1 VTLRLFVVAAVA
13 LLLAAVGWQWH
24 ADEADAREHTLT
36 PLDPDTAM
44 HMAVALK
51 GLPDQRFEKRNGRWV
66 SLDTATT
73 DEGRAEELVSLA
85 ATPVADWKPADDFDP
100 AKVGLAPPI
109 AVLTIDGTRIEFGEM
124 TALGKQRYARVGQR
138 IAFVPAQALPR
149 APRTQALPTTMK
161 PVQ

>member
-1 VTLRLFVVAAVA
+1 VTFRIIVAAAVV

-36 PLDPDTAM
+36 SLDPDTATQ
-44 HMAVALK
+44 MALTLK
-51 GLPDQRFEKRNGRWV
+51 GLPDQRFERRDGRWV
-66 SLDTATT
+66 NLDTAAT

-85 ATPVADWKPADDFDP
+85 VTPVTDWKPAADFDP

-109 AVLTIDGTRIEFGEM
+109 AILTIDGTRIEFGEM

-149 APRTQALPTTMK
+149 APRTGALPTTMK

>member
-1 VTLRLFVVAAVA
+1 MTFRIMVAAAVV

-36 PLDPDTAM
+36 LLDPDTATQ
-44 HMAVALK
+44 MALTLK
-51 GLPDQRFEKRNGRWV
+51 GLPDQRFERRDGRWV
-66 SLDTATT
+66 NLDTAAT

-85 ATPVADWKPADDFDP
+85 VTPVTDWKPAADFDP

-161 PVQ
+161 PVR

>member
-1 VTLRLFVVAAVA
+1 MARRLFVAAAVV

-36 PLDPDTAM
+36 SLDPDTATQ
-44 HMAVALK
+44 MALTLK
-51 GLPDQRFEKRNGRWV
+51 GLPDQRFERRNGRWV
-66 SLDTATT
+66 NLDTATT

-85 ATPVADWKPADDFDP
+85 ATPVADWKPAGDFDP
-100 AKVGLAPPI
+100 TKIGLAPPT

-149 APRTQALPTTMK
+149 APRTQALPTAMK

>member
-1 VTLRLFVVAAVA
+1 MTRRLVVIAVVI
-13 LLLAAVGWQWH
+13 LLLVAVGWQWR

-36 PLDPDTAM
+36 SLDPDAAT
-44 HMAVALK
+44 HMAVSLK
-51 GLPDQRFEKRNGRWV
+51 GLPDERFEKRDGHWV
-66 SLDTATT
+66 NVDTATT

-85 ATPVADWKPADDFDP
+85 TTPVAAWKPASDFDP
-100 AKVGLAPPI
+100 AKVGMAPPI

-149 APRTQALPTTMK
+149 APRTQALPTTLK

>member
-1 VTLRLFVVAAVA
+1 MR
-13 LLLAAVGWQWH
+13 H
-24 ADEADAREHTLT
+24 
-36 PLDPDTAM
+36 
-44 HMAVALK
+44 
-51 GLPDQRFEKRNGRWV
+51 QRFERRHGRWV
-66 SLDTATT
+66 NLDTAAT

-85 ATPVADWKPADDFDP
+85 VTPVTDWKPAADFDP

-109 AVLTIDGTRIEFGEM
+109 AILTIDGTRIEFGEM

-149 APRTQALPTTMK
+149 APRTRALPTTMK

>member
-1 VTLRLFVVAAVA
+1 MSFRIMVAAAVV

-24 ADEADAREHTLT
+24 ADESDAREHTLT
-36 PLDPDTAM
+36 TLDPDTATQ
-44 HMAVALK
+44 MALTLK
-51 GLPDQRFEKRNGRWV
+51 GLPDQRFERRNGRWV
-66 SLDTATT
+66 NLDTATT

-85 ATPVADWKPADDFDP
+85 VTPVADWKPATDFDP

-109 AVLTIDGTRIEFGEM
+109 AILTIDGIRIEFGEM

-149 APRTQALPTTMK
+149 APRTQALPTAMK

>member
-1 VTLRLFVVAAVA
+1 MALRLFVAAAVV
-13 LLLAAVGWQWH
+13 LLLVAVGWQWH

-36 PLDPDTAM
+36 SLDPDTATQ
-44 HMAVALK
+44 MALTLK
-51 GLPDQRFEKRNGRWV
+51 GVPDQRFERRNGRWV
-66 SLDTATT
+66 NLDTATT

-85 ATPVADWKPADDFDP
+85 ATPVADWKPAGDFDP
-100 AKVGLAPPI
+100 TKIGLAPPT

-138 IAFVPAQALPR
+138 IAFVPAQSLPR
-149 APRTQALPTTMK
+149 APRTRALPAAMK

>member
-1 VTLRLFVVAAVA
+1 MTFRIVVAMVVV

-24 ADEADAREHTLT
+24 ADETDAREHTLT
-36 PLDPDTAM
+36 SLDPDTATQ
-44 HMAVALK
+44 MALTLK
-51 GLPDQRFEKRNGRWV
+51 GLPDQRFERRNGRWV
-66 SLDTATT
+66 NLDSATT

-85 ATPVADWKPADDFDP
+85 ATPVTDWKSAADFDP

-149 APRTQALPTTMK
+149 APRTQALPTAMK

>member
-1 VTLRLFVVAAVA
+1 MMFRIIVAAAVV

-36 PLDPDTAM
+36 SLDPETATQ
-44 HMAVALK
+44 MALTLK
-51 GLPDQRFEKRNGRWV
+51 GLPDQRFERRNGRWV
-66 SLDTATT
+66 NLDTAST

-85 ATPVADWKPADDFDP
+85 VTPVTDWKPAADFDP
-100 AKVGLAPPI
+100 AKLGLAPPVAI
-109 AVLTIDGTRIEFGEM
+109 LTIDATRIEFGEM
-124 TALGKQRYARVGQR
+124 TALGKQRYVRVGQR

-149 APRTQALPTTMK
+149 APRTQALPTVMK

>member
-1 VTLRLFVVAAVA
+1 MAFRLVVIGTAL

-36 PLDPDTAM
+36 PLDPDTAT
-44 HMAVALK
+44 HMAVSLK
-51 GLPDQRFEKRNGRWV
+51 GLPDQQFERRNGRWV
-66 SLDTATT
+66 NPDAAAT
-73 DEGRAEELVSLA
+73 DEGRAEELASLA
-85 ATPVADWKPADDFDP
+85 ATPVGDWKPATDFDP
-100 AKVGLAPPI
+100 AKIGLAPPI

-124 TALGKQRYARVGQR
+124 TALGKQRYVRVGQR

-149 APRTQALPTTMK
+149 APRTQALPTAMK

>member
-1 VTLRLFVVAAVA
+1 VARRLFVAAAVM

-36 PLDPDTAM
+36 SLDPDTATQ
-44 HMAVALK
+44 MALTLK
-51 GLPDQRFEKRNGRWV
+51 GLPDQRFERRNGRWV
-66 SLDTATT
+66 NLDTATT

-85 ATPVADWKPADDFDP
+85 ATPVADWKPAGDFDP
-100 AKVGLAPPI
+100 TKIGLAPPT

-149 APRTQALPTTMK
+149 APRTQALPTAMK

>member
-1 VTLRLFVVAAVA
+1 MARRLFVAAAVV

-36 PLDPDTAM
+36 SLDPDTATR
-44 HMAVALK
+44 MALTLK
-51 GLPDQRFEKRNGRWV
+51 GVPDQRFERRNGRWV
-66 SLDTATT
+66 NLDTATT

-85 ATPVADWKPADDFDP
+85 ATPVADWKPAGDFDP
-100 AKVGLAPPI
+100 TKIGLAPPT

-149 APRTQALPTTMK
+149 APRTQALPTAMK

>member
-1 VTLRLFVVAAVA
+1 VARRLFVAAAVV

-36 PLDPDTAM
+36 SLDPDTATR
-44 HMAVALK
+44 MALTLK
-51 GLPDQRFEKRNGRWV
+51 GVPDQRFERRNGRWV
-66 SLDTATT
+66 NLDTATT

-85 ATPVADWKPADDFDP
+85 ATPVADWKPAGDFDP
-100 AKVGLAPPI
+100 TKIGLAPPT

-149 APRTQALPTTMK
+149 APRTQALPTAMK

>member
-1 VTLRLFVVAAVA
+1 MARRLFVAAAVM

-36 PLDPDTAM
+36 SLDPDTATR
-44 HMAVALK
+44 MALTLK
-51 GLPDQRFEKRNGRWV
+51 GLPDQRFERRNGRWV
-66 SLDTATT
+66 NLDTATT

-85 ATPVADWKPADDFDP
+85 ATPVADWKPAGDFDP
-100 AKVGLAPPI
+100 TKIGLAPPT

-149 APRTQALPTTMK
+149 APRTQALPTAMK

>member
-1 VTLRLFVVAAVA
+1 MTFRLVVIAIVV

-36 PLDPDTAM
+36 SLDPDTAT
-44 HMAVALK
+44 HMAVSLK
-51 GLPDQRFEKRNGRWV
+51 GLPDQRFERRNGRWINP
-66 SLDTATT
+66 DAATT

-85 ATPVADWKPADDFDP
+85 ATPVGDWKPATEFDP
-100 AKVGLAPPI
+100 AKIGLAPPV

-149 APRTQALPTTMK
+149 APRTQALPTAMK

>member
-1 VTLRLFVVAAVA
+1 MTFRIIVAAAVV

-36 PLDPDTAM
+36 SLDPDTATQ
-44 HMAVALK
+44 MALTLK
-51 GLPDQRFEKRNGRWV
+51 GLPDQRFERRDGRWV
-66 SLDTATT
+66 NLDTAAT

-85 ATPVADWKPADDFDP
+85 VTPVTDWKPAADFDP

-109 AVLTIDGTRIEFGEM
+109 AILTIDGTRIEFGEM

-149 APRTQALPTTMK
+149 APRTGALPTTMK

>member
-1 VTLRLFVVAAVA
+1 MLRIVGIAVVA
-13 LLLAAVGWQWH
+13 LLLGAVGWQWH
-24 ADEADAREHTLT
+24 ADGADAREHTLT
-36 PLDPDTAM
+36 ALDPETVT
-44 HMAVALK
+44 HMAVSLK

-66 SLDTATT
+66 NVDSATT
-73 DEGRAEELVSLA
+73 DEGRAEELASLA

-109 AVLTIDGTRIEFGEM
+109 AVLTIDGTRIDFGEM